1 MFSVAVLLLLLAAG
15 SGVKCEQLTQPES
28 LTIRPGQPL
37 TIRCQVSYSVSS
49 YWTAWIRHPDGNGLE
64 WIGWIHTGGK
74 KVKDSLSSKFSLAVD
89 GSSNTVTLQGQN
101 MQPGDS
107 AVYYCVKCEQLTQPE
122 SLTIQPGQP
131 LTIRCQVSY
140 SVSSYYTAWIR
151 QPDGSGLE
159 WIGDEGNQKDSLSL
173 CAQTIT
179 QSEPVV
185 AKPRESHTLTCTYS
199 GLSTSDNFGWI
210 REKEGKGLEWI
221 AYISGPSGS
230 TKYYS
235 ESVQGRFTIS
245 RDNDRQQV
253 ELQMNQLETVDSAVY
268 YCARDHE
275 PLCYYFDYW
284 GKGTVV
290 TVSDSEAKA
299 PTVFPLV
306 QCGSGTGDIT
316 LGCMA
321 TGFTPASLTF
331 KWALDG
337 SELTDGVQYPT
348 SKKDNQYTGISQIRV
363 RRQDWDARKPF
374 TCSAVHTSG
383 TVKAEIVKQVE
394 RVIPPN
400 ITLYPVWT
408 GQSGA
413 SALSLVCSLSGF
425 YPDKASVEW
434 LRDGRVLKTS
444 PVQDKLQ
451 SVEGVEKTFSLNSQ
465 IQLNIKEWKKGPT
478 VQCKSRHGHGN
489 EETRSISICAI
500 YSSPPSIHL
509 TTPSFQTVVK
519 AGSDVTAACVVH
531 TAFDVK
537 VTWHLDGK
545 ALTRNN
551 QVTEVKEDALTSS
564 NLTVSSSLWKKLNSI
579 TCRAEHHCFTT
590 VEKNMSVAGPTLS
603 SPSVLIRRYFPGLTE
618 EKAFLECAITE
629 LSSSDLYIT
638 FQANG
643 VDISEKM
650 YVELPK
656 ASDRHS
662 IIRRFSVPT
671 NHWNKDKT
679 FTCTVTQG
687 FSKPWLSNSIGD
699 IFSDPSVELVVAPT
713 LNSGPQ
719 KLFCKGSGFRPQVK
733 WLSGSQHQPASSEEI
748 WMRADGRV
756 AVSSHLSILLTE
768 WKTGKD
774 FTCQIADNSMQKV
787 VSKTISL
794 CSVYSSPPS
803 IHLTTPSFRTV
814 VQAESDVTAA
824 CVVHTAFDVK
834 VTWHLDGKAL
844 TRNNQVTEV
853 KEDALTSSN
862 LTVSSSL
869 WKKLNSIT
877 CRAEHH
883 CFTTVEKNMS
893 VAGPTLSSPSV
904 LIRRYFP
911 GLTEEKAFLECAI
924 TELSSSDLYIT
935 FQANGVDISEKMYVE
950 LPKAS
955 DRHSVI
961 RRFSVPTNHW
971 NKDKTF
977 TCTVTQG
984 FSKPWLSNSIGN
996 MFSDP
1001 SVELVVDPTLN
1012 SGPQKL
1018 LCKGSGFRPQVKW
1031 LSGSQHQPASSE
1043 EIWMRADGRVAVS
1056 SHLRILLTE
1065 WKTGK
1070 DFTCQVSDSFAQ
1082 KVVSKNISLCSVTP
1096 ASSQAVGVY
1105 MKGPQL
1111 HDPSNNGHVV
1121 ITCTLL
1127 ATNLEDFSITW
1138 RVDGINTFQKV
1149 HTERLVSHS
1158 NGTETMRSFLN
1169 ISAEIWHA
1177 NKQIFCEAK
1186 HPCARQCCQEH
1197 ISKSKDPKL
1206 PSVEIIQS
1214 SDWERLGSNTATLHC
1229 LVSGFFPSDIM
1240 VAWEKDGF
1248 GLPSSDYIISPAYKY
1263 PGSSTYSTSSR
1274 LNVSLTEW
1282 DQDSTYT
1289 CVVKHESSQELL
1301 KSNIEPVFG
1310 SLSHSQPSAVLLQ
1323 GQNKLVGLAYGFSPA
1338 SINITWLLDGTTQLR
1353 SYNTSEPHRGPKG
1366 KFSIQSRLSL
1376 SPYEWLPGQIYTCRI
1391 NHFNENIAL
1400 NMSKPEILEENVLF
1414 DENKQVFVQD
1424 VGEDNWIMTITFLL
1438 LFFISL
1444 FYGILVTLIKTK

>member
-49 YWTAWIRHPDGNGLE
+49 SSYETHWIRQPDGNGLD
-64 WIGWIHTGGK
+64 WIGRFYNGDK
-74 KVKDSLSSKFSLAVD
+74 RVKDSISSKFSLAVD
-89 GSSNTVTLQGQN
+89 GSSNTLTLQGQN

-107 AVYYCVKCEQLTQPE
+107 AVYYCARYHSVKCEQLTQPE
-122 SLTIQPGQP
+122 SLTIRPGQP

-140 SVSSYYTAWIR
+140 SVSSYYIAWIR
-151 QPDGSGLE
+151 QPDGNGLE
-159 WIGDEGNQKDSLSL
+159 WIGSIYTGAKYQKDSLSSQFSL
-173 CAQTIT
+173 
-179 QSEPVV
+179 
-185 AKPRESHTLTCTYS
+185 TLDEASKTGT
-199 GLSTSDNFGWI
+199 L
-210 REKEGKGLEWI
+210 
-221 AYISGPSGS
+221 
-230 TKYYS
+230 
-235 ESVQGRFTIS
+235 QGQ
-245 RDNDRQQV
+245 NMQPG
-253 ELQMNQLETVDSAVY
+253 DSAVY
-268 YCARDHE
+268 YCARD
-275 PLCYYFDYW
+275 PQCYKLLIFHCDYGFDYW
-284 GKGTVV
+284 GKGTLV
-290 TVSDSEAKA
+290 TVTGEAKA

-331 KWALDG
+331 TWALDG

-545 ALTRNN
+545 ALTINN

-590 VEKNMSVAGPTLS
+590 VEKNMSVAGPTSS

-687 FSKPWLSNSIGD
+687 FSKPWLSNSIGN
-699 IFSDPSVELVVAPT
+699 IFS
-713 LNSGPQ
+713 
-719 KLFCKGSGFRPQVK
+719 R
-733 WLSGSQHQPASSEEI
+733 
-748 WMRADGRV
+748 
-756 AVSSHLSILLTE
+756 
-768 WKTGKD
+768 
-774 FTCQIADNSMQKV
+774 
-787 VSKTISL
+787 
-794 CSVYSSPPS
+794 
-803 IHLTTPSFRTV
+803 
-814 VQAESDVTAA
+814 
-824 CVVHTAFDVK
+824 
-834 VTWHLDGKAL
+834 
-844 TRNNQVTEV
+844 
-853 KEDALTSSN
+853 
-862 LTVSSSL
+862 
-869 WKKLNSIT
+869 
-877 CRAEHH
+877 
-883 CFTTVEKNMS
+883 
-893 VAGPTLSSPSV
+893 
-904 LIRRYFP
+904 
-911 GLTEEKAFLECAI
+911 
-924 TELSSSDLYIT
+924 
-935 FQANGVDISEKMYVE
+935 
-950 LPKAS
+950 
-955 DRHSVI
+955 
-961 RRFSVPTNHW
+961 
-971 NKDKTF
+971 
-977 TCTVTQG
+977 
-984 FSKPWLSNSIGN
+984 
-996 MFSDP
+996 
-1001 SVELVVDPTLN
+1001 
-1012 SGPQKL
+1012 
-1018 LCKGSGFRPQVKW
+1018 
-1031 LSGSQHQPASSE
+1031 
-1043 EIWMRADGRVAVS
+1043 
-1056 SHLRILLTE
+1056 
-1065 WKTGK
+1065 
-1070 DFTCQVSDSFAQ
+1070 
-1082 KVVSKNISLCSVTP
+1082 
-1096 ASSQAVGVY
+1096 
-1105 MKGPQL
+1105 
-1111 HDPSNNGHVV
+1111 
-1121 ITCTLL
+1121 
-1127 ATNLEDFSITW
+1127 
-1138 RVDGINTFQKV
+1138 
-1149 HTERLVSHS
+1149 
-1158 NGTETMRSFLN
+1158 
-1169 ISAEIWHA
+1169 
-1177 NKQIFCEAK
+1177 
-1186 HPCARQCCQEH
+1186 
-1197 ISKSKDPKL
+1197 
-1206 PSVEIIQS
+1206 
-1214 SDWERLGSNTATLHC
+1214 
-1229 LVSGFFPSDIM
+1229 
-1240 VAWEKDGF
+1240 
-1248 GLPSSDYIISPAYKY
+1248 
-1263 PGSSTYSTSSR
+1263 
-1274 LNVSLTEW
+1274 
-1282 DQDSTYT
+1282 
-1289 CVVKHESSQELL
+1289 
-1301 KSNIEPVFG
+1301 
-1310 SLSHSQPSAVLLQ
+1310 
-1323 GQNKLVGLAYGFSPA
+1323 
-1338 SINITWLLDGTTQLR
+1338 
-1353 SYNTSEPHRGPKG
+1353 
-1366 KFSIQSRLSL
+1366 
-1376 SPYEWLPGQIYTCRI
+1376 
-1391 NHFNENIAL
+1391 
-1400 NMSKPEILEENVLF
+1400 
-1414 DENKQVFVQD
+1414 
-1424 VGEDNWIMTITFLL
+1424 
-1438 LFFISL
+1438 
-1444 FYGILVTLIKTK
+1444 

>member
-1 MFSVAVLLLLLAAG
+1 MRA
-15 SGVKCEQLTQPES
+15 
-28 LTIRPGQPL
+28 
-37 TIRCQVSYSVSS
+37 
-49 YWTAWIRHPDGNGLE
+49 
-64 WIGWIHTGGK
+64 
-74 KVKDSLSSKFSLAVD
+74 
-89 GSSNTVTLQGQN
+89 
-101 MQPGDS
+101 
-107 AVYYCVKCEQLTQPE
+107 
-122 SLTIQPGQP
+122 
-131 LTIRCQVSY
+131 
-140 SVSSYYTAWIR
+140 
-151 QPDGSGLE
+151 
-159 WIGDEGNQKDSLSL
+159 
-173 CAQTIT
+173 
-179 QSEPVV
+179 
-185 AKPRESHTLTCTYS
+185 
-199 GLSTSDNFGWI
+199 
-210 REKEGKGLEWI
+210 
-221 AYISGPSGS
+221 
-230 TKYYS
+230 
-235 ESVQGRFTIS
+235 
-245 RDNDRQQV
+245 
-253 ELQMNQLETVDSAVY
+253 
-268 YCARDHE
+268 
-275 PLCYYFDYW
+275 
-284 GKGTVV
+284 
-290 TVSDSEAKA
+290 
-299 PTVFPLV
+299 
-306 QCGSGTGDIT
+306 
-316 LGCMA
+316 
-321 TGFTPASLTF
+321 
-331 KWALDG
+331 
-337 SELTDGVQYPT
+337 
-348 SKKDNQYTGISQIRV
+348 
-363 RRQDWDARKPF
+363 
-374 TCSAVHTSG
+374 
-383 TVKAEIVKQVE
+383 
-394 RVIPPN
+394 
-400 ITLYPVWT
+400 
-408 GQSGA
+408 
-413 SALSLVCSLSGF
+413 
-425 YPDKASVEW
+425 
-434 LRDGRVLKTS
+434 DGRVAVSSHLSILLT
-444 PVQDKLQ
+444 
-451 SVEGVEKTFSLNSQ
+451 
-465 IQLNIKEWKKGPT
+465 EWKTGKDFT
-478 VQCKSRHGHGN
+478 CQIADNSMQKVVNK
-489 EETRSISICAI
+489 TISLCSV

-537 VTWHLDGK
+537 VTWYLDGK

-551 QVTEVKEDALTSS
+551 QVTEVKEDDLTSS

-579 TCRAEHHCFTT
+579 TCRADHHCFTT
-590 VEKNMSVAGPTLS
+590 VEKNMSVAGPTSS

-687 FSKPWLSNSIGD
+687 FSKPWLSNSIGN

-713 LNSGPQ
+713 VNSGPQ
-719 KLFCKGSGFRPQVK
+719 ELFCKGSGFRPQVK

-787 VSKTISL
+787 VNKTISL

-803 IHLTTPSFRTV
+803 IHLTTPSFQTV
-814 VQAESDVTAA
+814 VKAGSDVTAA

-834 VTWHLDGKAL
+834 VTWYLDGKAL

-853 KEDALTSSN
+853 KEDDLTSSN

-877 CRAEHH
+877 CRADHH

-893 VAGPTLSSPSV
+893 VAGPTSSSPSV

-955 DRHSVI
+955 DRHSII

-996 MFSDP
+996 IFSDP
-1001 SVELVVDPTLN
+1001 SVELVVAPTVN
-1012 SGPQKL
+1012 SGPQEL
-1018 LCKGSGFRPQVKW
+1018 FCKGSGFRPQVKW

-1056 SHLRILLTE
+1056 SHLSILLTEWKTGKDFTCQIADNSMQKVVNKTISLCSVYSSPPSIHLTTPSFQTVVKAESDVTAACVVHTAFDVKVTWYLDGKALTRNNQVTEVKEDDLTSSNLTVSSSLWKKLNSITCRADHHCFTTVEKNMSVAGPTSSSPSVLIRRYFPGLTEEKAFLECAITELSSSDLYITFQANGVDISEKMYVELPKASDRHSIIRRFSVPTNHWNKDKTFTCTVTQGFSKPWLSNSIGNIFSDPSVELMVDPTLNSGPQKLFCKGSGFRPQVKWLSGSQHQPASSEEIWMRADGRVAVSSHLSILLTE

-1177 NKQIFCEAK
+1177 NKQISCEAK
-1186 HPCARQCCQEH
+1186 HPCARQCREEH

-1282 DQDSTYT
+1282 DQESTYT

-1301 KSNIEPVFG
+1301 KSNIEPVF
-1310 SLSHSQPSAVLLQ
+1310 
-1323 GQNKLVGLAYGFSPA
+1323 
-1338 SINITWLLDGTTQLR
+1338 
-1353 SYNTSEPHRGPKG
+1353 
-1366 KFSIQSRLSL
+1366 
-1376 SPYEWLPGQIYTCRI
+1376 
-1391 NHFNENIAL
+1391 
-1400 NMSKPEILEENVLF
+1400 EILEENVLF